1 MKQKKRRP
9 SYADEST
16 RLVVRL
22 REYCCEHGLIFQG
35 EPSED
40 CGVDCYIEV
49 ATNGSP
55 HNFIVG
61 VQCKTGQS
69 YRRTSKEGV
78 RVSVRQVDVDYWLA
92 ANYPLVLAYW
102 DDIEGRGYFKHI
114 QDHIEKTL
122 SKRSHAIQDITF
134 FDADRIDGDQL
145 ASYVRNLVVQTP
157 SASSRLADLRGGA
170 SMLTESGKI
179 SLTKV
184 RGCSFDPSAL
194 LDQWRVA
201 WQDAG
206 SPAQVLAFSNDD
218 RWVMEMYRRPLGMT
232 GVDDVTVVLRDL
244 VFFRAVTLNL
254 YTYEDFVKDG
264 EGFAS
269 SAIAPARLEEF
280 LARMQGLQSN
290 ISRLSW
296 NEARDVYSVEAF
308 PYEFVPLN
316 LSFGQERFEMGIE
329 PRGSRQA
336 MVLSNKKY
344 VPPRNVPLLL
354 ERNEFGWDAAVD
366 EPYPIAPRILS
377 KVCGVALSSSA
388 KRISLIVS
396 TNPENG
402 CWGHPRVEILHIE
415 LDALRQECVRA
426 LH

>member
-134 FDADRIDGDQL
+134 FDADRFDGDQL

-157 SASSRLADLRGGA
+157 SASSRLAVLRGGA

-280 LARMQGLQSN
+280 LEQCFSSLGADATINIRRMMASGLREKPGPVFHGSHFFIRRRKVKPAQARKRNGTSTHGTGFERYMEIAIHKALGVQFARGLADRQKLGMGGGVFQFQRAVTGLCYYGA
-290 ISRLSW
+290 RLIRHHGTHRHFA
-296 NEARDVYSVEAF
+296 ARRCC
-308 PYEFVPLN
+308 
-316 LSFGQERFEMGIE
+316 FGFSEGQ
-329 PRGSRQA
+329 
-336 MVLSNKKY
+336 
-344 VPPRNVPLLL
+344 
-354 ERNEFGWDAAVD
+354 
-366 EPYPIAPRILS
+366 
-377 KVCGVALSSSA
+377 
-388 KRISLIVS
+388 
-396 TNPENG
+396 
-402 CWGHPRVEILHIE
+402 
-415 LDALRQECVRA
+415 
-426 LH
+426 